1 MTDSQ
6 ILPATDTWVK
16 ATWEDYLQQIE
27 QPGYEKAKGYYL
39 DGWMRIEMLPVG
51 SDHAGDHTLVIFAV
65 GLFTTLKGIAARG
78 LDNCT
83 YRKTGKQE
91 CQPDVSYYLGKNAR
105 VIPSGTTVIDLDQYP
120 PPDLVIEIAKN
131 SIIDD
136 RTVKRELYESL
147 GVAEYWVLDVE
158 NVRILAYEMI
168 ERGSRR
174 IDESQVL
181 PRLKIETL
189 EQAIRQ
195 SREQDQSQ
203 VGAWLMRQFQA

>member
-51 SDHAGDHTLVIFAV
+51 SDHAGDHTLVIFTV

-105 VIPSGTTVIDLDQYP
+105 VIPSSTTVIDLDQYP
-120 PPDLVIEIAKN
+120 PPDLVIEVAKS
-131 SIIDD
+131 SIVDD
-136 RTVKRELYESL
+136 RTAKRELYESL

-158 NVRILAYEMI
+158 RVQILAYEMI
-168 ERGSRR
+168 RRGVTSGNRRQVDAHWNRGMSYLTSFTSTSASRFH
-174 IDESQVL
+174 
-181 PRLKIETL
+181 
-189 EQAIRQ
+189 AH
-195 SREQDQSQ
+195 
-203 VGAWLMRQFQA
+203 